1 MKKFAIFLA
10 AISTHFF
17 SFSQTDTSK
26 TLNEVVIQGNRIQ
39 IPFSK
44 INRNIFIIT
53 KEQIEKLPVHSLQE
67 ILSFMPGVDV
77 RQRGPNGS
85 QADVG
90 IDGGTF
96 DQTLILINGMKIT
109 DPQTGHNML
118 NLPLPLSAIE
128 RIEVIRGA
136 AARIYGINAM
146 NGAINII
153 TKKLSENSTELSAYA
168 GSSFTKDSALNKTYY
183 NTGISLFTNIVSHK
197 VKQLFAVSSHRSNGY
212 RYNTGYGNDKFYYQ
226 NRITAGKQNIDLFA
240 GYVNNR
246 FGANAFYAAPGD
258 IESKEKVET
267 FIAGI
272 SSEINSGNIKLTP
285 RLGYRNN
292 FDDYIYTRKN
302 PDLYRNKHRS
312 NSYSAELNGSLAL
325 GDNAVGAGI
334 EARIEDIRS
343 NSLGK
348 HNRSNYGFYGEY
360 NFRSN
365 KRFSFNVGSYVNY
378 NSEFGWNFLPGAD
391 AGFKINSKLRAY
403 VNAGSA
409 QRIPTYTDLFYKGPS
424 NIGNPNLKPEKSI
437 YGEAGLKYSAADI
450 YLTANYFHR
459 INKDFIDWVKDSV
472 SEPWQPNNFQEIV
485 TTGFSISA
493 ESRRI
498 ELAKNF
504 ILSGNISYTY
514 LNPSINYIDPGKLS
528 RYALD
533 NLRNQFIVGI
543 NVSWMKIFEVGLN
556 ARYQERINYK
566 DYILLNAK
574 VSALINK
581 VKLYA
586 ESTNIGNAEYVEAGA
601 VPLPGR
607 WITVGVGVRFD

>member
-17 SFSQTDTSK
+17 SFSQTDSSK

-197 VKQLFAVSSHRSNGY
+197 VKQLFAVSSDRSNGY

-348 HNRSNYGFYGEY
+348 HSRNNFGFYGEY

-403 VNAGSA
+403 VNAGSG

>member
-17 SFSQTDTSK
+17 SFSQTDSSK

-197 VKQLFAVSSHRSNGY
+197 VKQLFAVSSDRSNGY

-348 HNRSNYGFYGEY
+348 HSRNNFGFYGEY

-378 NSEFGWNFLPGAD
+378 NSEFGWNFLPGGD

-403 VNAGSA
+403 VNAGSG

>member
-17 SFSQTDTSK
+17 SFSQTDSSK

-197 VKQLFAVSSHRSNGY
+197 VKQLFAVSSDRSNGY

-272 SSEINSGNIKLTP
+272 SSEINSGNLKLTP

-348 HNRSNYGFYGEY
+348 HSRNNFGFYGEY

-403 VNAGSA
+403 VNAGSG

>member
-1 MKKFAIFLA
+1 MKKFALFLA

-17 SFSQTDTSK
+17 SFSQTDSSK

-168 GSSFTKDSALNKTYY
+168 GSSFNKDSALNKTYY

-312 NSYSAELNGSLAL
+312 SAYSAELNGSLAL

-343 NSLGK
+343 NSLGN
-348 HNRSNYGFYGEY
+348 HNRNNFGFYGEY

-391 AGFKINSKLRAY
+391 AGFKISSKLRAY

-409 QRIPTYTDLFYKGPS
+409 QRVPTYTDLFYKGPS
-424 NIGNPNLKPEKSI
+424 NIGNPNLKPEKST

-450 YLTANYFHR
+450 YLTANSFHR

-485 TTGFSISA
+485 TTGFSIFA

-504 ILSGNISYTY
+504 ILSGSISYTY

-581 VKLYA
+581 VKLFA

>member
-1 MKKFAIFLA
+1 MKKFALFLA

-17 SFSQTDTSK
+17 SFSQTDSSK

-258 IESKEKVET
+258 IESKERVET

-348 HNRSNYGFYGEY
+348 HSRNNFGFYGEY
-360 NFRSN
+360 NLRSD

-403 VNAGSA
+403 VNAGSG

-437 YGEAGLKYSAADI
+437 YGEAGLKYSTADI

-459 INKDFIDWVKDSV
+459 INNDFIDWVKDSV

-485 TTGFSISA
+485 TTGFSIAA

-504 ILSGNISYTY
+504 ILSGSISYTY

>member
-17 SFSQTDTSK
+17 SFSQTDSSK

-302 PDLYRNKHRS
+302 PDQYRNKHRS
-312 NSYSAELNGSLAL
+312 STFSAELNGSLAL

-348 HNRSNYGFYGEY
+348 HSRNNFGFYGEY
-360 NFRSN
+360 NFRSD
-365 KRFSFNVGSYVNY
+365 KRFSFNVGSYANY

-391 AGFKINSKLRAY
+391 AGYKISSKLRAY

-409 QRIPTYTDLFYKGPS
+409 QRVPTYTDLFYKGPS

-504 ILSGNISYTY
+504 ILSGSISYTY

-574 VSALINK
+574 ISALINK

>member
-17 SFSQTDTSK
+17 SFSQTDSSK

-348 HNRSNYGFYGEY
+348 HNRNNYGFYGEY

-403 VNAGSA
+403 VNAGSG

>member
-17 SFSQTDTSK
+17 SFSQTDSSK

-360 NFRSN
+360 NFRSD

-403 VNAGSA
+403 VNAGSG